1 MATVFAMEILATT
14 LISVENFEDGIIT
27 REINSPRSL
36 ESCLRSGLDPSEL
49 HPKSFDRLGSK
60 HLPQEMIDIKH
71 DYFEKKRRG
80 KILPRQKHICSCL
93 PVDARLITTLIDV
106 LFNLINRE
114 DYDCE
119 IRAELHHSVLRQT
132 Q

>member
-1 MATVFAMEILATT
+1 MEILATT
-14 LISVENFEDGIIT
+14 LISVENFEDGNVT

-80 KILPRQKHICSCL
+80 KILPMRKHICSCL
-93 PVDARLITTLIDV
+93 PV
-106 LFNLINRE
+106 
-114 DYDCE
+114 
-119 IRAELHHSVLRQT
+119 ELHT
-132 Q
+132 